1 MAPLKEYENYW
12 GKCVICFASIEQ
24 KLQMQIQNTRH
35 SPVKGITKRCV
46 HDFTRQISERGSWPR
61 VINSIEKTIRIND
74 GRKRYTTSNTN
85 SGVLSA

>member
-24 KLQMQIQNTRH
+24 KLQMQIQHTRH
-35 SPVKGITKRCV
+35 SPVKGITERCV

-61 VINSIEKTIRIND
+61 VNISIEKTILGSMI
-74 GRKRYTTSNTN
+74 
-85 SGVLSA
+85 